1 MMRQQYCIVNRSIKN
16 LPAVI
21 DKVKESTRKSVR
33 KKRVSD
39 QDGTT
44 DVVPISKKD
53 DKMRRLNEDNL
64 TIRTLVLQ
72 ETTVVDGAYLK
83 SGSQINIDDA
93 RKRVDQA
100 ETLIRRNITLLI
112 RRQ

>member
-1 MMRQQYCIVNRSIKN
+1 MCAIVMRQQYCIVNGSIKN

-21 DKVKESTRKSVR
+21 DKAKEATRKSVR

-53 DKMRRLNEDNL
+53 DKKHGLNEDKP
-64 TIRTLVLQ
+64 TVRSLVLQ
-72 ETTVVDGAYLK
+72 ETNVVDGAYLK
-83 SGSQINIDDA
+83 SGRQINIDDA
-93 RKRVDQA
+93 RKKV
-100 ETLIRRNITLLI
+100 IRLRL
-112 RRQ
+112 